1 MGRGFSAFAAKA
13 VAQAHRSSTR
23 ALYDTK
29 WDSFVSYCT
38 SQGVDPAAS
47 TPQIVSDFVLHL
59 RRSRSLRGGTIATYV
74 SAINTV
80 LAATSGVRVGSAPE
94 VSAILRGFRLE
105 DQRKKFRPPAWDLNV
120 VLRFLSSPAFEPL
133 ADAAI
138 LRLTQKTVFLL
149 SMATAARI
157 SEVHAL
163 DVTQVTYDRGSHAAV
178 HIGVMW
184 DFIAKNQRPGQPDRV
199 FHLRPLSSI
208 LGPDDVEDLSLCP
221 VRSLRRYIQVT
232 SAYRRQRKRL
242 LLPLQSASSRSV
254 SKTSVAYWIRSCVL
268 DAYKAAGLPP
278 PKADNPHELRALAST
293 MALHSN
299 CSVVDIVQGCFWATD
314 STFASHYLR
323 DVSVEDVRGLPSFGP
338 LVLAQQLTHPRPR
351 PRCCS

>member
-1 MGRGFSAFAAKA
+1 MGRGFSACAAPA
-13 VAQAHRSSTR
+13 VAQAHRSSPR

-38 SQGVDPAAS
+38 SQGVDPATS

-59 RRSRSLRGGTIATYV
+59 RRSRSLRGGTIATSV

-120 VLRFLSSPAFEPL
+120 VLRFLSSPAFDPL

-163 DVTQVTYDRGSHAAV
+163 DVTQVPYDRGSLAAV
-178 HIGVMW
+178 HIGVLW
-184 DFIAKNQRPGQPDRV
+184 NFSCAESAV
-199 FHLRPLSSI
+199 WAA
-208 LGPDDVEDLSLCP
+208 CP
-221 VRSLRRYIQVT
+221 
-232 SAYRRQRKRL
+232 
-242 LLPLQSASSRSV
+242 
-254 SKTSVAYWIRSCVL
+254 
-268 DAYKAAGLPP
+268 
-278 PKADNPHELRALAST
+278 
-293 MALHSN
+293 
-299 CSVVDIVQGCFWATD
+299 
-314 STFASHYLR
+314 
-323 DVSVEDVRGLPSFGP
+323 GLPSPAALLDPGS
-338 LVLAQQLTHPRPR
+338 
-351 PRCCS
+351 RCCG